1 MFICECFENNS
12 RKNGKYG
19 ACPKTEVSEQPLYGH
34 SSAVMLFSLI
44 VTARQFQSVRFGTSL
59 IIKVISAM
67 KKKIALLTAPRSFE
81 IAEEEI
87 PLLDDYE
94 VLVRIVSSGLCHS
107 DVPSYLGEGAYGED
121 SLGNACMVPV
131 SYPLRFGHEAQGVA
145 EDVGKKVTRLK
156 PGDFVAGVLKPGY
169 ASYAIAPEKHL
180 VNIPLKPKDPLL
192 CIAEPL
198 MCIVNIVRT
207 ACPEFGDTD
216 AVVGCG
222 SMGLLT
228 IAGLT
233 KSGARNIVAVDV
245 QENRLALARQWGAT
259 HAINSQKEDVL
270 KILSDLSGGK
280 GADVVV
286 EISGT
291 LRGLDTA
298 VSLLREASLVE
309 AEGRAKL
316 LIPSLYARDEKWQAE
331 TGYALMFK
339 SPVIHTT
346 HPRYA
351 IDLFENYRRAIQ
363 AYEDDILPIDRLI
376 THRYRLE
383 NIGEGFEQLINNKTS
398 FLKGI
403 IDFSL

>member
-1 MFICECFENNS
+1 
-12 RKNGKYG
+12 
-19 ACPKTEVSEQPLYGH
+19 
-34 SSAVMLFSLI
+34 
-44 VTARQFQSVRFGTSL
+44 
-59 IIKVISAM
+59 M

-87 PLLDDYE
+87 SLLDDYE
-94 VLVRIVSSGLCHS
+94 VLVRVVTSGLCHS

-121 SLGNACMVPV
+121 VLGKACMVPV
-131 SYPLRFGHEAQGVA
+131 SSPLRFGHEAQGVV
-145 EDVGKKVTRLK
+145 EDAGKRVTRVK
-156 PGDFVAGVLKPGY
+156 PGDFVAGVLKPAY
-169 ASYAIAPEKHL
+169 ASHVIAPEKYL
-180 VNIPLKPKDPLL
+180 VTIPPKPKDPSL

-198 MCIVNIVRT
+198 MCVVNIVRT
-207 ACPEFGDTD
+207 ACPEFWDTA

-222 SMGLLT
+222 TMGLLT

-245 QENRLALARQWGAT
+245 QDNRLALARQWGAT
-259 HAINSQKEDVL
+259 HTINSQKEDVL
-270 KILSDLSGGK
+270 RVLFDLSDGK
-280 GADVVV
+280 GADVVI
-286 EISGT
+286 EISGS

-298 VSLLREASLVE
+298 VSLLREGDLVGS
-309 AEGRAKL
+309 EGRAKL
-316 LIPSLYARDEKWQAE
+316 LIPSLYARDDKWQAG

-383 NIGEGFEQLINNKTS
+383 NIGEGFEQLLNNKTS

-403 IDFSL
+403 IDFSM

>member
-1 MFICECFENNS
+1 
-12 RKNGKYG
+12 
-19 ACPKTEVSEQPLYGH
+19 
-34 SSAVMLFSLI
+34 
-44 VTARQFQSVRFGTSL
+44 
-59 IIKVISAM
+59 
-67 KKKIALLTAPRSFE
+67 
-81 IAEEEI
+81 
-87 PLLDDYE
+87 
-94 VLVRIVSSGLCHS
+94 
-107 DVPSYLGEGAYGED
+107 
-121 SLGNACMVPV
+121 
-131 SYPLRFGHEAQGVA
+131 
-145 EDVGKKVTRLK
+145 
-156 PGDFVAGVLKPGY
+156 
-169 ASYAIAPEKHL
+169 
-180 VNIPLKPKDPLL
+180 
-192 CIAEPL
+192 

-207 ACPEFGDTD
+207 ACPEFGDTV

-222 SMGLLT
+222 SMGILT

-245 QENRLALARQWGAT
+245 QDNRLALARQWGAT
-259 HAINSQKEDVL
+259 HTVNNQKEDVL
-270 KILSDLSGGK
+270 RVLSDLSHGK

-298 VSLLREASLVE
+298 VSLLREADLVGP
-309 AEGRAKL
+309 EGRAKL
-316 LIPSLYARDEKWQAE
+316 LIPSLYSRDEKWQAK

-363 AYEDDILPIDRLI
+363 AYENDILPIDRLI

-383 NIGEGFEQLINNKTS
+383 NIGEGFEQLINNKTG

>member
-1 MFICECFENNS
+1 
-12 RKNGKYG
+12 
-19 ACPKTEVSEQPLYGH
+19 V
-34 SSAVMLFSLI
+34 
-44 VTARQFQSVRFGTSL
+44 
-59 IIKVISAM
+59 
-67 KKKIALLTAPRSFE
+67 KKKIALLVAPRSFE

-87 PLLDDYE
+87 PLLDDHE
-94 VLVRIVSSGLCHS
+94 VLVRIITSGLCHS

-121 SLGNACMVPV
+121 ALGSSCMVPV
-131 SYPLRFGHEAQGVA
+131 PYPLRFGHEAQGIV
-145 EDVGKKVTRLK
+145 EDIGRKVTRFK

-169 ASYAIAPEKHL
+169 ASHAVALENHI
-180 VNIPLKPKDPLL
+180 VNLPPGPKDPAL

-207 ACPEFGDTD
+207 AHPEFGDTA

-228 IAGLT
+228 IAGLA
-233 KSGARNIVAVDV
+233 KSGARSIVAVDI
-245 QENRLALARQWGAT
+245 QDNRLAMAREWGAT
-259 HAINSQKEDVL
+259 HTINSQKEDVL
-270 KILSDLSGGK
+270 RVLFDLSGGK

-286 EISGT
+286 EITGT

-298 VSLLREASLVE
+298 VSMLREGSLVE
-309 AEGRAKL
+309 AAGRAKL
-316 LIPSLYARDEKWQAE
+316 LIPSLYARDEKWQAK

-363 AYEDDILPIDRLI
+363 AYEDDILPIDKLI

-403 IDFSL
+403 IDMPA